1 MILSSLTKICQNRP
15 NNKLKF
21 CENQLKKVDFRKN
34 LDPIWNLVLKR
45 VSKFVIPQFRDTLLV
60 PKITKCEDL
69 LQLLDS
75 GRNKKCYFE
84 RSQKDMLRKTLR
96 RKYKNLNYNNYILKL
111 FNPTHFNYSISKTHL
126 LKECNL
132 NFLEY
137 SHRK

>member
-69 LQLLDS
+69 LQC
-75 GRNKKCYFE
+75 KPPYYFF
-84 RSQKDMLRKTLR
+84 SKVFYTKICDYCISAKQFPTLNSTLVANSNDPP
-96 RKYKNLNYNNYILKL
+96 RKYCILDVIKGL
-111 FNPTHFNYSISKTHL
+111 INQSRLVKTG
-126 LKECNL
+126 
-132 NFLEY
+132 
-137 SHRK
+137 